1 MNEDEGRIKVYYNS
15 ACPVCRAGIE
25 GQKDKSTACEI
36 EWADVHADNQAVEEI
51 GEELEYVRERLHLV
65 DEQGIKHMGVDAFIV
80 LWRHSPQERW
90 KARLLSLPLIHGLA
104 QLGYKAFARLLYLWN
119 RSKRHW

>member
-1 MNEDEGRIKVYYNS
+1 MSEEEARIKVYYNS
-15 ACPVCRAGIE
+15 ACPVCRVGID
-25 GQKDKSTACEI
+25 GQKDKTTACQV

-65 DEQGIKHMGVDAFIV
+65 DEQGVKRMGVDAFIV
-80 LWRHSPQERW
+80 LWRHSPRERW
-90 KARLLSLPLIHGLA
+90 KARLLSLPLINGLA

>member
-1 MNEDEGRIKVYYNS
+1 MSEEEARIKVYYNS
-15 ACPVCRAGIE
+15 ACPVCRAGID
-25 GQKDKSTACEI
+25 GQKDKTTACQV

-65 DEQGIKHMGVDAFIV
+65 DEQGVKRMGVDAFIV
-80 LWRHSPQERW
+80 LWRHSPRERW
-90 KARLLSLPLIHGLA
+90 KARLLSLPLINGLA

>member
-1 MNEDEGRIKVYYNS
+1 MSEDEGRIKVYYNS

-51 GEELEYVRERLHLV
+51 GEALEYVRERLHLV
-65 DEQGIKHMGVDAFIV
+65 DEQGVKRMGVDAFIV
-80 LWRHSPQERW
+80 LWRHSPKERW

>member
-1 MNEDEGRIKVYYNS
+1 MSEEEARIKVYYNS
-15 ACPVCRAGIE
+15 ACPVCRAGID
-25 GQKDKSTACEI
+25 GQKDKNTACQV

-65 DEQGIKHMGVDAFIV
+65 DEQGVKRMGVDAFIV
-80 LWRHSPQERW
+80 LWRHSPRERW